1 MITRMTAGERLIGG
15 APASPDAGG
24 APVDAAVGARL
35 RELPRGARLVLAVS
49 GGRDSI
55 ALLAAV
61 MRVAPERVAAVATF
75 DHGTGPAARDAVRH
89 VEREGARLGVSV
101 VSGRGEHPDAS
112 EAEWRA
118 ARWRFLRE
126 VARAHDALVA
136 TAHTR
141 DDNVETILMRAMRG
155 AGARGLAALYAPSDV
170 IRPLL
175 DVARADVARYA
186 EAAGLR
192 WIDDPSNESLAYF
205 RNRVRHEI
213 LPALLAVRPGLDEE
227 LLDIARRAAA
237 VRRELARVVDALPVT
252 REGSALVVAARG
264 LADYDPESLR
274 LLWSELASR
283 VGVVLDAR
291 GTAGLARFTKEAD
304 AGDRMQ
310 LSGAVEVVR
319 RRDAIVLGATLGE
332 NEQCAPREL
341 PVSGTLEWGRWRFRV
356 AEPADAGEARG
367 SPWRATLPLDA
378 TLRVRAWRPG
388 DRMHGAGDAAPRR
401 VKRFL
406 RDARVVGPERAGWP
420 VVVAG
425 ERVMWIPGVRRSDA
439 ATVRSGRPEA
449 VYLCERI
456 ERPEG

>member
-1 MITRMTAGERLIGG
+1 MVSRTTRAEPLTPG
-15 APASPDAGG
+15 AAS
-24 APVDAAVGARL
+24 VDAAVGACL
-35 RELPRGARLVLAVS
+35 RELPRATRLVIAVS

-61 MRVAPERVAAVATF
+61 MRVAPDRVAAVATF
-75 DHGTGPAARDAVRH
+75 DHGTGAAAHEAVRH
-89 VEREGARLGVSV
+89 VEREGARLGLPV
-101 VSGRGEHPDAS
+101 VTGRGEHAHAS

-126 VARAHDALVA
+126 AARAHDAIVA

-155 AGARGLAALYAPSDV
+155 AGARGLAALYAPSEV

-175 DVARADVARYA
+175 DVGRAEVARYA
-186 EAAGLR
+186 EASGLR
-192 WIDDPSNESLAYF
+192 WIEDPSNESRAYF
-205 RNRVRHEI
+205 RNRVRHEV
-213 LPALLAVRPGLDEE
+213 LPALLAVRPTLAGE

-237 VRRELARVVDALPVT
+237 LRHELARIVDSLPMT
-252 REGSALVVAARG
+252 REGSALVVAAAG
-264 LADYDPESLR
+264 LADYDAESLR

-283 VGVVLDAR
+283 AGVVLDAR

-304 AGDRMQ
+304 TGDRMQ

-319 RRDAIVLGATLGE
+319 RRDAIVLGASLGDDE
-332 NEQCAPREL
+332 RSGPREL
-341 PVSGTLEWGRWRFRV
+341 RVAGTVEWGRWRFRV
-356 AEPADAGEARG
+356 AAPAEAREERG
-367 SPWRATLPLDA
+367 SAWRATLPLDA
-378 TLRVRAWRPG
+378 TLQVRAWRPG
-388 DRMHGAGDAAPRR
+388 DRMHGAGDAAARR

-406 RDARVVGPERAGWP
+406 RDAGIVGPERAGWP

-425 ERVMWIPGVRRSDA
+425 GQVMWIPGVRRSDA

-456 ERPEG
+456 ERP